1 MVTRHDVIIRGWSS
15 NFRVQIHVFQL
26 HLTIEVKL
34 VDEMTQSACL
44 CYFTCQAQ
52 KNPFIAV
59 LTGCLIL
66 GKIQDG
72 DHC

>member
-52 KNPFIAV
+52 KKSIYRGFNRMSNSR
-59 LTGCLIL
+59 
-66 GKIQDG
+66 
-72 DHC
+72 